1 LYLSIILIVKIKYP
15 KLEKI
20 VIKFITLDSSEVI
33 MELSVGIII
42 LVAVVVIF
50 LFIIL
55 PFIKAAIKILP
66 EYERAIVLRLG
77 KFVNVRGPGLI
88 WIIPGIDKIIKVDLR
103 INVYDARTIKIITKD
118 NIRADVDSFVY
129 YRVID
134 PKLAILQVKN
144 YVAATQNL
152 AKTVLRDVLGGA
164 ELDGILSQSAELTL
178 AIQKEID
185 EKSDGWGIKVSDVA
199 ISDVILPVE
208 MQRAIAKQAEA
219 ERERRARIIIA
230 QGEATAA
237 KKMLEAAKVYEK
249 SPITLKLREFQ
260 TLYDIARE
268 KNLIVVTSSTNVKE
282 IGEIIAL
289 SNSKKI

>member
-1 LYLSIILIVKIKYP
+1 MKFLKY
-15 KLEKI
+15 
-20 VIKFITLDSSEVI
+20 F
-33 MELSVGIII
+33 MESGIII
-42 LVAVVVIF
+42 LIAVVFIF
-50 LFIIL
+50 LFVIL
-55 PFIKAAIKILP
+55 PFIMAAIKILP
-66 EYERAIVLRLG
+66 EYERGIVLRLG
-77 KFVNVRGPGLI
+77 KFVSVKGPGLF
-88 WIIPGIDKIIKVDLR
+88 WIIPGIDKITKVDLR
-103 INVYDARTIKIITKD
+103 INVYDARMIKIITKD
-118 NIRADVDSFVY
+118 NIRADVNSFVY

-134 PKLAILQVKN
+134 PKLAVLQVRD
-144 YVAATQNL
+144 YVSATQNL

-164 ELDGILSQSAELTL
+164 ELDGILAQSAELTL

-199 ISDVILPVE
+199 ISDVILPQE

-237 KKMLEAAKVYEK
+237 KKMLEAAQIYEK

-268 KNLIVVTSSTNVKE
+268 KNLIVVTSNVNVKDL
-282 IGEIIAL
+282 GEIIAI
-289 SNSKKI
+289 SKSKRI